1 MQNNQT
7 TIFSND
13 FEILKHCKELITKTQ
28 SNLDK
33 LLKPITHS
41 KKSLKILKLLRSSV
55 KEFSLG
61 SSVLN
66 LFLGLSVIGS
76 SL

>member
-33 LLKPITHS
+33 LLKPIT
-41 KKSLKILKLLRSSV
+41 KSLKILKLLRSSV